1 MDSSDPPVAFVTG
14 GTSGIG
20 LATARLLSERG
31 YAVAVC
37 GRDRQRLDRA
47 AHELPGGYAVR
58 VDLASWEDATAAVA
72 DVVSTLGRLDVLVN
86 AHGVVGKPGPVADLP
101 AAEWRHLLDTN
112 LMGAIATTVAAVPA
126 LRRTRGAVVHV
137 ASISAIQ
144 ASPGTAPYG
153 VSKAGLVAFTKHAAA
168 DLAEFGIR
176 VNAVLPGWV
185 RTPPAVA
192 YFEEI
197 GLPGGPTDANFLRRV
212 AEPAEI
218 AEVIAFLASPKA
230 SYVTGE
236 ALVAD
241 GGEWIKMSDAESGRP
256 AT

>member
-1 MDSSDPPVAFVTG
+1 MDASDTPVALVTG

-31 YAVAVC
+31 HAIAVC

-47 AHELPGGYAVR
+47 VRELPLAHAVR
-58 VDLASWEDATAAVA
+58 ADLASWEAASAVV
-72 DVVSTLGRLDVLVN
+72 DEVVSTFGRLDVLVN
-86 AHGVVGKPGPVADLP
+86 AHGVIGTPGPLAELP
-101 AAEWRHLLDTN
+101 SGEWDHVLGTN
-112 LMGAIATTVAAVPA
+112 LMGPIATTVAAVPA
-126 LRRTRGAVVHV
+126 LRGTRGAVVHV
-137 ASISAIQ
+137 ASTSAIQ
-144 ASPGTAPYG
+144 AAPQTAPYG

-185 RTPPAVA
+185 RTPPAAA

-197 GLPGGPTDANFLRRV
+197 GMPEGPRDGNFLGRV

-230 SYVTGE
+230 SFLTGE
-236 ALVAD
+236 AVVAD
-241 GGEWIKMSDAESGRP
+241 GGDWIKMADPESE
-256 AT
+256 

>member
-1 MDSSDPPVAFVTG
+1 MDSSDTPVALVTG

-31 YAVAVC
+31 YAIAVC
-37 GRDRQRLDRA
+37 GRDQQRLDRA
-47 AHELPGGYAVR
+47 ARELPLVHAVR
-58 VDLASWEDATAAVA
+58 ADLASREAAAATVA
-72 DVVSTLGRLDVLVN
+72 EVVSTFGRLDVLVN

-101 AAEWRHLLDTN
+101 AAEWDHVLGTN
-112 LMGAIATTVAAVPA
+112 LMGSIATTVAAVPA

-144 ASPGTAPYG
+144 AAPQTAPYG

-168 DLAEFGIR
+168 DLAQFGIR

-185 RTPPAVA
+185 RTPPAIA

-197 GLPGGPTDANFLRRV
+197 GLPEGPTDGNFLRRV
-212 AEPAEI
+212 AEPVEI

-230 SYVTGE
+230 SFITGE
-236 ALVAD
+236 AVVAD
-241 GGEWIKMSDAESGRP
+241 GGEWIKMADLESG
-256 AT
+256 

>member
-1 MDSSDPPVAFVTG
+1 MDSTDTPVALVTG

-20 LATARLLSERG
+20 LATARLLSEHG
-31 YAVAVC
+31 HAIAVC
-37 GRDRQRLDRA
+37 GRDQQRLDRA
-47 AHELPGGYAVR
+47 ARELPRAHAVR
-58 VDLASWEDATAAVA
+58 ADLAKWEAAAAAVA
-72 DVVSTLGRLDVLVN
+72 EVVSTLGRLDVLVN

-101 AAEWRHLLDTN
+101 AAEWDDVLGTN

-144 ASPGTAPYG
+144 AAPLTAPYG

-197 GLPGGPTDANFLRRV
+197 GRPEGPTEGNFLGRV
-212 AEPAEI
+212 AEPVEI

-230 SYVTGE
+230 SFITGE
-236 ALVAD
+236 AVVAD
-241 GGEWIKMSDAESGRP
+241 GGDWIKMADGESG
-256 AT
+256 

>member
-1 MDSSDPPVAFVTG
+1 MHMTDSSVALVTG

-37 GRDRQRLDRA
+37 GRDQRRLDA
-47 AHELPGGYAVR
+47 AAAELPQSHTVR
-58 VDLASWEDATAAVA
+58 ADLSSREEAAAAVA
-72 DVVSTLGRLDVLVN
+72 HVVSRFGRLDVLVN
-86 AHGVVGKPGPVADLP
+86 AHGVIGSPGPLADLP
-101 AAEWRHLLDTN
+101 DSEWDDVLSTN
-112 LMGAIATTVAAVPA
+112 LLGPISTTVAAIPA
-126 LRRTRGAVVHV
+126 LRLTKGSVVNV

-144 ASPGTAPYG
+144 AAAQTAPYG

-185 RTPPAVA
+185 RTPPAIT
-192 YFEEI
+192 YFEEM
-197 GLPGGPTDANFLRRV
+197 GRPEGPADANFLKRV

-230 SYVTGE
+230 SFITGE
-236 ALVAD
+236 AVVAD
-241 GGEWIKMSDAESGRP
+241 GGEWIKMTDMESG
-256 AT
+256 